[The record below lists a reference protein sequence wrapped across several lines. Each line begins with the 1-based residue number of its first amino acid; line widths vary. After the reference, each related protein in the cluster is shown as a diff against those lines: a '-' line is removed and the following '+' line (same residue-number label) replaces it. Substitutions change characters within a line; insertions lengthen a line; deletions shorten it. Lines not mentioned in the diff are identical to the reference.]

1 MKLIRFIIMCN
12 SVIINCLHVSPFFY
26 SPQPEP
32 SSNYVLIRLIIFF
45 TLLTTFNIFDIFFF
59 WIFADQKSKRK
70 EKQRKV
76 DGLRP
81 KGGRQHCK
89 YSWKY
94 NTRLHRDTEIQRHR
108 NLSK

>member
-45 TLLTTFNIFDIFFF
+45 TLLTTFNIFNIFFF
-59 WIFADQKSKRK
+59 GFLQIKNPKEKKRK
-70 EKQRKV
+70 ERLT
-76 DGLRP
+76 DYGP
-81 KGGRQHCK
+81 KEGDSIVNIHG
-89 YSWKY
+89 
-94 NTRLHRDTEIQRHR
+94 NTKT
-108 NLSK
+108 